1 MYIDWFID
9 IASTY
14 KVLTSIIPLA
24 SFSSFLSLLE
34 LREQGLQVYLPRFL
48 INQLRQEL
56 SWKFYEEKQFIAK
69 FLTFILKNGWTRSES

>member
-1 MYIDWFID
+1 MYIDLFID

-34 LREQGLQVYLPRFL
+34 LRELGLQVYLPRFL

-56 SWKFYEEKQFIAK
+56 S
-69 FLTFILKNGWTRSES
+69 